1 VERPP
6 SPIRVLYDVS
16 ALAYGLATA
25 NQAGGIFRVVREM
38 IEQAAR
44 RPELDLHLCCQESR
58 HLQAEIA
65 AYLYR
70 RKHPLRGRLERV
82 WESPLPWPHAWQD
95 TLHRALR
102 TESSSVAARIRR
114 RVHRE
119 VTARVARRRP
129 VAGCVDVYHSFWGRL
144 PEPAS
149 VNARA
154 RILTVYDLIPILESH
169 AFPKPAVDEF
179 TRKIRSVDV
188 HRDWAVCI
196 SEHTKRD
203 FCAFTAIDPARVFVM
218 PLAAS
223 KDVFYPQVDRSVIDA
238 TRAKYR
244 IPTPRYVVSLSTVHP
259 RKGSLQIARCFGRL
273 AAAGTL
279 RDASLI
285 FVGRSFL
292 KARDLFLASGL
303 DPSFEHRILVVGHVP
318 DADLAALCSGARL
331 SAYLSGYEGFGLP
344 PLEAMQCGV
353 PVVTSSTSSL
363 PEVVGDAA
371 IMVAPDDEDAI
382 CDAMSGLWQRDDL
395 HQSLSERGLARARQ
409 FSWERSMQILADAY
423 GVMLDSG

>member
-1 VERPP
+1 MERPP

-16 ALAYGLATA
+16 VLAYGLATEDH
-25 NQAGGIFRVVREM
+25 AGGIVRVVREM
-38 IEQAAR
+38 IDQAAR
-44 RPELDLHLCCQESR
+44 RPELDLHLCCQESSQF
-58 HLQAEIA
+58 QAEIA
-65 AYLYR
+65 AYLHR
-70 RKHPLRGRLERV
+70 GKHPLRDRFERV
-82 WESPLPWPHAWQD
+82 WQSLLPAPHAWQD
-95 TLHRALR
+95 ALHRALR
-102 TESSSVAARIRR
+102 TESNSVAGRIRR
-114 RVHRE
+114 RIRRE
-119 VTARVARRRP
+119 AISRAARRRP
-129 VAGCVDVYHSFWGRL
+129 IARCVDVYQSFWGGL

-154 RILTVYDLIPILESH
+154 RILTVYDLIPILEPH
-169 AFPKPAVDEF
+169 ASSKPFADEF
-179 TRKIRSVDV
+179 IRKIRSVDV

-203 FCAFTAIDPARVFVM
+203 FCAFTSIDPARVFVM

-223 KDVFYPQVDRSVIDA
+223 KDVFYPQVDPSVIDA

-285 FVGRSFL
+285 FVGTPYL
-292 KARDLFLASGL
+292 TARDLFLASGL
-303 DPSFEHRILVVGHVP
+303 DPSFEHRIVAVGHVP

-331 SAYLSGYEGFGLP
+331 SVYLSGYEGFGLP

-371 IMVAPDDEDAI
+371 ILVAPDDERAI

-423 GVMLDSG
+423 GVMLDSA

>member
-1 VERPP
+1 VKRQP

-16 ALAYGLATA
+16 VLAYGLATA
-25 NQAGGIFRVVREM
+25 NQAGGIARVVREM

-44 RPELDLHLCCQESR
+44 RPELDLHLCCHESR
-58 HLQAEIA
+58 FLQGEIA
-65 AYLYR
+65 AYLHR
-70 RKHPLRGRLERV
+70 GRHPLRDKLERV
-82 WESPLPWPHAWQD
+82 WRSPLPWPHAWQD
-95 TLHRALR
+95 AVHRAVR
-102 TESSSVAARIRR
+102 TESYSIAGRIRR
-114 RVHRE
+114 RLHRE
-119 VTARVARRRP
+119 AASRMARRRS
-129 VAGCVDVYHSFWGRL
+129 VAGCVDVYQSFWGLL
-144 PEPAS
+144 PEPSS

-154 RILTVYDLIPILESH
+154 RILTVYDLIPILEPH
-169 AFPKPAVDEF
+169 ACSKPFADDF
-179 TRKIRSVDV
+179 LRKIRSVDV

-203 FCAFTAIDPARVFVM
+203 FCAFTSIDPARVFVM

-259 RKGSLQIARCFGRL
+259 RKGSLQIAKCFGRL
-273 AAAGTL
+273 AAAGPL

-285 FVGRSFL
+285 FVGTPYL
-292 KARDLFLASGL
+292 KAKDLLLASGL
-303 DPSFEHRILVVGHVP
+303 DRSFEHRILVVGHVP
-318 DADLAALCSGARL
+318 DADLAALCSGARF

-395 HQSLSERGLARARQ
+395 HRSLSERGLARARQ

-423 GVMLDSG
+423 SVILDSA